1 MSFEGKGKLNFLHAA
16 VMIVDQDFHI
26 TIFCTKIYS
35 IFATFQAAA
44 RAIEEYAGRKKYS
57 FLMREAC
64 LSRSLMS
71 KVVENVEVGKIFS
84 VVGIGQALVAL
95 LSHR

>member
-1 MSFEGKGKLNFLHAA
+1 
-16 VMIVDQDFHI
+16 
-26 TIFCTKIYS
+26 
-35 IFATFQAAA
+35 
-44 RAIEEYAGRKKYS
+44 
-57 FLMREAC
+57 MREAC

-95 LSHR
+95 LSHRFN